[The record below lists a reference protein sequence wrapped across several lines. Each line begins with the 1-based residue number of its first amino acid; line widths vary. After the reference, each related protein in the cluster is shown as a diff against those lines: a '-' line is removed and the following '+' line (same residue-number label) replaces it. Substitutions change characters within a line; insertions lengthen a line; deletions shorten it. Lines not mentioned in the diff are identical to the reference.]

1 MAVYRIIRRNSVYK
15 GAPGD
20 EIVAVPGRLL
30 NAAVR
35 AGLITRTDIEEA
47 ATPAEELSEET
58 GEEEPEPSK
67 PKKRGRNG

>member
-35 AGLITRTDIEEA
+35 AGLITRTDVEETA
-47 ATPAEELSEET
+47 PAEPADKEET
-58 GEEEPEPSK
+58 GEDPEPSK
-67 PKKRGRNG
+67 PKRRGRNG

>member
-35 AGLITRTDIEEA
+35 AGLITRTDVEETA
-47 ATPAEELSEET
+47 SAEPAEEEET

-67 PKKRGRNG
+67 PKRRGRNG